1 MIEVVA
7 YLALALAVTG
17 LGVWLG
23 MILAGRI
30 DRRLAPPDAEPPP
43 PSHEEQ
49 P

>member
-1 MIEVVA
+1 VIEAVA

-30 DRRLAPPDAEPPP
+30 ERRLAPPDAEPPP
-43 PSHEEQ
+43 SHEEQ